1 MLLLTIEFY
10 NRLSVVFKTDK
21 CLLIQRETETLM
33 DLSQNIQSMR
43 TASTQQTQ
51 TITRLEA
58 QNETLDRQIAVLNA
72 QERAAKEALRTAE
85 LRTKG
90 LKEEMARLKGTVT
103 QIRGQCATDIRRR
116 DGEIQRLKKHLEGR
130 RGRDGNGGH
139 CGIVVAAPGM
149 SRSQAGSQQLENAV
163 DLASPEY
170 SLKQET
176 TEFLTLLSQSLS
188 DENDALIRLIRNT
201 LATLRSL
208 QGLPETHDSIGGE
221 SAVPSQGIS
230 AIVAPPSYEDLATSV
245 DEVLDHLRSLLTNPS
260 FVSLE
265 EVEVREDEIIR
276 LRQGWEKMEAR
287 WKEAVSL
294 MEGWRKRMVDT
305 GDTIN
310 LDDLRL
316 GLDLNSGISAAVQV
330 KEESSNL
337 EEAAVAEDL
346 HISGLEDSLDEAE
359 QPSSVDALDDPSSI
373 NDDPEIAVPVLP
385 KKEVLAPRSPN
396 ARPVFSPRKTSFP
409 SIPEE
414 STQELRDAEAPISIP
429 FLSPTKQ
436 PTKPSKH
443 PSQSL
448 LPVRN
453 IFSFV
458 PSNYFTCSSTL
469 PISSSLMSSP
479 TN

>member
-1 MLLLTIEFY
+1 M
-10 NRLSVVFKTDK
+10 N
-21 CLLIQRETETLM
+21 
-33 DLSQNIQSMR
+33 LSQNIQSMR
-43 TASTQQTQ
+43 TTATQQTQ

-58 QNETLDRQIAVLNA
+58 QNETLERQIAVLNA
-72 QERAAKEALRTAE
+72 QERAAKDALRTAE

-90 LKEEMARLKGTVT
+90 LKEEMARLKGTVA

-116 DGEIQRLKKHLEGR
+116 DSEIQRLKKHLEGR

-139 CGIVVAAPGM
+139 CGIVVVAPGM
-149 SRSQAGSQQLENAV
+149 SRSQAGSQQMENAV
-163 DLASPEY
+163 DLESPEY

-188 DENDALIRLIRNT
+188 DENDALIRLIQNT

-208 QGLPETHDSIGGE
+208 QGLSAETHDSIGEE
-221 SAVPSQGIS
+221 SAIPSQAIS
-230 AIVAPPSYEDLATSV
+230 AIVAPPSYEELASNM
-245 DEVLDHLRSLLTNPS
+245 DEVLDHLRSILTNPS

-316 GLDLNSGISAAVQV
+316 GLDLNSGISAIAQP

-337 EEAAVAEDL
+337 EESALCEDS
-346 HISGLEDSLDEAE
+346 HVSGLEDSVDEEAE
-359 QPSSVDALDDPSSI
+359 QPSSVDALDDPSSV
-373 NDDPEIAVPVLP
+373 NEDPEINVPVGP
-385 KKEVLAPRSPN
+385 KKEVLSPRSPN
-396 ARPVFSPRKTSFP
+396 VRPVFSPRKSSFP

-414 STQELRDAEAPISIP
+414 STQELRNAEALISIP
-429 FLSPTKQ
+429 PFSPTKQ
-436 PTKPSKH
+436 LTKSSKGT
-443 PSQSL
+443 SQS
-448 LPVRN
+448 PQQVRVFFLSVPAFL
-453 IFSFV
+453 FSIPFS
-458 PSNYFTCSSTL
+458 PLIAHQPYLSSR
-469 PISSSLMSSP
+469 P
-479 TN
+479 

>member
-1 MLLLTIEFY
+1 M
-10 NRLSVVFKTDK
+10 N
-21 CLLIQRETETLM
+21 
-33 DLSQNIQSMR
+33 LSQNIQSMR

-58 QNETLDRQIAVLNA
+58 QNEALDRQITVLNA

-85 LRTKG
+85 MRTKG

-130 RGRDGNGGH
+130 RGRDVNGGH
-139 CGIVVAAPGM
+139 CGIVVVPAGTNRP
-149 SRSQAGSQQLENAV
+149 QAGSQQMENAT
-163 DLASPEY
+163 DLESPEY

-176 TEFLTLLSQSLS
+176 TDFLTQLSQSLS
-188 DENDALIRLIRNT
+188 DENDALIRLIQST

-208 QGLPETHDSIGGE
+208 QGLPAEMHDCIGEGSI
-221 SAVPSQGIS
+221 VPSHGIS
-230 AIVAPPSYEDLATSV
+230 AIVAPPSYEELATSV
-245 DEVLDHLRSLLTNPS
+245 DEVLDHLRGLLTNPS

-305 GDTIN
+305 GDTIK

-316 GLDLNSGISAAVQV
+316 GLDLNSGIPVAAQLQ
-330 KEESSNL
+330 EESSSL
-337 EEAAVAEDL
+337 EESAVCGDS
-346 HISGLEDSLDEAE
+346 HISGSEDSLDETE
-359 QPSSVDALDDPSSI
+359 QLSSVDALDDPSSI
-373 NDDPEIAVPVLP
+373 NEDHETTVAVLP
-385 KKEVLAPRSPN
+385 MKKVLMPRSPN

-414 STQELRDAEAPISIP
+414 STPELRTAEAPVSIS
-429 FLSPTKQ
+429 FSPTKQ
-436 PTKPSKH
+436 PTRSSKRTL
-443 PSQSL
+443 QSPL
-448 LPVRN
+448 QVR
-453 IFSFV
+453 IFSF
-458 PSNYFTCSSTL
+458 
-469 PISSSLMSSP
+469 
-479 TN
+479 

>member
-1 MLLLTIEFY
+1 M
-10 NRLSVVFKTDK
+10 
-21 CLLIQRETETLM
+21 QRETNTLM
-33 DLSQNIQSMR
+33 DLSQNFQSMR
-43 TASTQQTQ
+43 TVSSQQTQ

-58 QNETLDRQIAVLNA
+58 QNETLDRQIAILNT

-90 LKEEMARLKGTVT
+90 LKEEMVRLKGTVA

-130 RGRDGNGGH
+130 RGRDNNGSH

-149 SRSQAGSQQLENAV
+149 SRSQAGSQQMEKAV
-163 DLASPEY
+163 DLESPEY
-170 SLKQET
+170 SLRQET

-188 DENDALIRLIRNT
+188 DENDALIRLIRST

-208 QGLPETHDSIGGE
+208 QGLPAEPHDSAGE
-221 SAVPSQGIS
+221 KSAVPSQGVS
-230 AIVAPPSYEDLATSV
+230 AIAPPPSFEELASSV
-245 DEVLDHLRSLLTNPS
+245 DEVLDHLRGILTNPS

-287 WKEAVSL
+287 WKEAVTL

-316 GLDLNSGISAAVQV
+316 GLDLNSGISATVQLE
-330 KEESSNL
+330 EESSNF
-337 EEAAVAEDL
+337 EESALCDNSR
-346 HISGLEDSLDEAE
+346 ISGLEDSLDTAE
-359 QPSSVDALDDPSSI
+359 EPSSVDVLDDPPSI
-373 NDDPEIAVPVLP
+373 NEDLEIAVPVVP
-385 KKEVLAPRSPN
+385 KKEVLSPRSPN
-396 ARPVFSPRKTSFP
+396 VRPVFSPRKTSFP

-414 STQELRDAEAPISIP
+414 NTQELRDAEVPVAIP
-429 FLSPTKQ
+429 SFPPTKQ
-436 PTKPSKH
+436 STKSPKRTSPS
-443 PSQSL
+443 PLNVRVFSL
-448 LPVRN
+448 LVPVSC
-453 IFSFV
+453 FYV
-458 PSNYFTCSSTL
+458 PSNIRVAHQHHLFRRF
-469 PISSSLMSSP
+469 
-479 TN
+479 